1 MDPMAKGLR
10 FRIQRAA
17 RKMGEQHQH
26 IHGIL
31 RDFDHALADADR
43 PRVTEVFESYR
54 SALEAHFSLE
64 EEVFF
69 PGLHGLQ
76 PQHSAELNALS
87 EDHETFAAAL
97 ERLADELGHAPL
109 ARFARHF
116 RELVDDLG
124 EHELREEQI
133 VRRLSAGQGDDQEGG
148 PGSPSPSRSGV
159 ESSS

>member
-1 MDPMAKGLR
+1 MDPMIRGLR

-17 RKMGEQHQH
+17 RKMAEQHQH

-31 RDFDHALADADR
+31 RDFDHALADADL
-43 PRVTEVFESYR
+43 PRLGEIFESYR

-76 PQHSAELNALS
+76 PQHSAELDALS
-87 EDHETFAAAL
+87 EDHATFAAEL
-97 ERLADELGHAPL
+97 ERLADALGQQPL
-109 ARFARHF
+109 ARFERGF
-116 RELVDDLG
+116 RELVGDLAQ
-124 EHELREEQI
+124 HERQEERI
-133 VRRLSAGQGDDQEGG
+133 VRRLSEGEGHDQEGG
-148 PGSPSPSRSGV
+148 PGSASPSRSGV